1 MISKDVMRRLCGVFW
16 TMCLLVGASIVPA
29 QANEAPR
36 MAATPGWVV
45 ADAVPE
51 NVPGAAGLRYEL
63 VSDQVDLTG
72 RVPQAYRRLSYTVQ
86 RAKSL
91 EEAGQIS
98 IDYQPQYQQL
108 ELNSLDVWRAGKR
121 IDMRTQAHYA
131 RLRRESGLENGLID
145 GALTL
150 SITLPDLRVG
160 DRVDYGVTIS
170 GSNPVFGKG
179 YYDVFE
185 ARYGVPLGER
195 RVRVRYRADMPL
207 QWRISA
213 PGFGRNVR
221 TLDGVTQLDIGARNI
236 AAVQEEKDA
245 PDDVDP
251 YGAIEV
257 STAGSWGAVAAWA
270 AQLYPRAFTQA
281 QVAARMAQ
289 SLALRSDDPQGAL
302 LRAVAFVQGEI
313 RYVGLDMGENSH
325 APHAPEVTLRN
336 RYGDCKDKAT
346 LLIALLQLA
355 GIRAEP
361 VLVNSD
367 KGHGLETRLP
377 SPYAFDHVVVRAHL
391 PQGEVWVD
399 ATRDREEGP
408 VAQRRPLPFV
418 RGLPVIAGQ
427 DTLVEV
433 PAPMPALP
441 QIEVNE
447 EISISLRKPQR
458 WANFTVDTIY
468 RQGRGERVAS
478 SFDDDGAQTVGEHY
492 LEFMQQYYTALT
504 QVSVPSIDAADP
516 LNVRTHEAY
525 RLEWPAEE
533 GDELGFPLFQLGEW
547 MDALPKEARKSP
559 LALGGPRLARQTVR
573 VHSDPATQVKAETQ
587 VIANPWFRFSRSIAM
602 RDGKLVIVGEWQ
614 RFTDRIPASG
624 AARAAADMER
634 ARDLLYFNH
643 DLTPQ
648 RRTQPPDWRALSYP
662 VAGLVALVL
671 LLVACFFWWRGGGL
685 GGIVFDPHATVTRM
699 PQLAWMRWSAWV
711 VFAAT
716 TLLSA
721 WVWLHALPLWAKAGG
736 VSVVVA
742 IALLGCVLLK
752 QILHW
757 TGSGARLGT
766 VLPAMAGC
774 ALPWLVCLL
783 AAVVALKGQVA
794 LLRTGATDPAGMA
807 QLATC
812 ILLLMLGALWW
823 SVCSVQAAAAAA
835 GCARTRAFGAWALTV
850 AALGILIAVLSVP
863 VAVVALA

>member
-1 MISKDVMRRLCGVFW
+1 MW
-16 TMCLLVGASIVPA
+16 LLAGAGIVPA
-29 QANEAPR
+29 WANEAPR
-36 MAATPGWVV
+36 MAPTPGWVV
-45 ADAVPE
+45 ADAVPG

-108 ELNSLDVWRAGKR
+108 ELNSLEVWRAGKR

-221 TLDGVTQLDIGARNI
+221 TLDGVTQLDIGASNI

-251 YGAIEV
+251 YGVIEV

-270 AQLYPRAFTQA
+270 AQLYPRAFNQT
-281 QVAARMAQ
+281 QVAAKMAQ
-289 SLALRSDDPQGAL
+289 SLGLRSDDPQGAL

-367 KGHGLETRLP
+367 KGHGLEKRLP

-408 VAQRRPLPFV
+408 LAQRRPLPFV

-458 WANFTVDTIY
+458 WASFTVDTIY
-468 RQGRGERVAS
+468 RQGRGERVAG

-525 RLEWPAEE
+525 RLEWPAKE

-573 VHSDPATQVKAETQ
+573 VHSDPATQVEADTQ
-587 VIANPWFRFSRSIAM
+587 V
-602 RDGKLVIVGEWQ
+602 
-614 RFTDRIPASG
+614 
-624 AARAAADMER
+624 
-634 ARDLLYFNH
+634 
-643 DLTPQ
+643 
-648 RRTQPPDWRALSYP
+648 
-662 VAGLVALVL
+662 
-671 LLVACFFWWRGGGL
+671 
-685 GGIVFDPHATVTRM
+685 
-699 PQLAWMRWSAWV
+699 
-711 VFAAT
+711 
-716 TLLSA
+716 
-721 WVWLHALPLWAKAGG
+721 
-736 VSVVVA
+736 
-742 IALLGCVLLK
+742 
-752 QILHW
+752 
-757 TGSGARLGT
+757 
-766 VLPAMAGC
+766 
-774 ALPWLVCLL
+774 
-783 AAVVALKGQVA
+783 
-794 LLRTGATDPAGMA
+794 
-807 QLATC
+807 
-812 ILLLMLGALWW
+812 
-823 SVCSVQAAAAAA
+823 
-835 GCARTRAFGAWALTV
+835 
-850 AALGILIAVLSVP
+850 
-863 VAVVALA
+863 

>member
-1 MISKDVMRRLCGVFW
+1 MG
-16 TMCLLVGASIVPA
+16 IVPA
-29 QANEAPR
+29 QASEAPR
-36 MAATPGWVV
+36 MAPTPDWVV
-45 ADAVPE
+45 ADAVPD
-51 NVPGAAGLRYEL
+51 NVPGATALRYEL

-98 IDYQPQYQQL
+98 IDYQPQYQQF

-131 RLRRESGLENGLID
+131 KLRRESGLENGLID

-195 RVRVRYRADMPL
+195 RVRVRYPAHMPL

-221 TLDGVTQLDIGARNI
+221 TADGVTLLNIGASNV
-236 AAVQEEKDA
+236 AAVQEEKHA

-251 YGAIEV
+251 YGLIEV

-270 AQLYPRAFTQA
+270 AQLYPGSFKDAR
-281 QVAARMAQ
+281 VAASMVQ
-289 SLALRSDDPQGAL
+289 SLKLHSDDPQGAL

-325 APHAPEVTLRN
+325 APHPPEVTLRN

-367 KGHGLETRLP
+367 KGHGLEKRLP

-399 ATRDREEGP
+399 ATRDREDGP
-408 VAQRRPLPFV
+408 LAQRRPLPFV
-418 RGLPVIAGQ
+418 RGLPVLAGQ
-427 DTLVEV
+427 DALVDV

-447 EISISLRKPQR
+447 EVTISLRKPQR
-458 WANFTVDTIY
+458 WASFSVDTVY
-468 RQGRGERVAS
+468 RQGRGDRVAS
-478 SFDDDGAQTVGEHY
+478 NFDDDGAQTVGERY
-492 LEFMQQYYTALT
+492 LEFMQQYYTAVT
-504 QVSVPSIDAADP
+504 QVRVPSIDDADA
-516 LNVRTHEAY
+516 LSVRTHEAY

-547 MDALPKEARKSP
+547 MDALPREARKGP
-559 LALGGPRLARQTVR
+559 LALAGPQLARQTVR
-573 VHSDPATQVKAETQ
+573 VQSDPATQVKAQTQ

-602 RDGKLVIVGEWQ
+602 RDGKMVIVGEWQ
-614 RFTDRIPASG
+614 RFTDRIPANG
-624 AARAAADMER
+624 VARAAADMER

-643 DLTPQ
+643 DLKPQ
-648 RRTQPPDWRALSYP
+648 RRAQPPDWRALSYP
-662 VAGLVALVL
+662 LAGLLALLVL
-671 LLVACFFWWRGGGL
+671 LLACFFWWRGGGL

-699 PQLAWMRWSAWV
+699 PQHPGLRRSAWAA
-711 VFAAT
+711 FAT
-716 TLLSA
+716 TMLLSA
-721 WVWLHALPLWAKAGG
+721 WVWLHALPWWAKAGG
-736 VSVVVA
+736 VVTVVA
-742 IALLGCVLLK
+742 IGLLGCVLLK
-752 QILHW
+752 QILRW
-757 TGSGARLGT
+757 MGSSAQLAQ
-766 VLPAMAGC
+766 VLP
-774 ALPWLVCLL
+774 
-783 AAVVALKGQVA
+783 AVVALKGQVA
-794 LLRTGATDPAGMA
+794 LLRNGATDPAGMA
-807 QLATC
+807 QLAAC
-812 ILLLMLGALWW
+812 ILLLMLGGLWW
-823 SVCSVQAAAAAA
+823 SVCSVQAVAAAS
-835 GCARTRAFGAWALTV
+835 GCACTRAFGAWALTV
-850 AALGILIAVLSVP
+850 SALGILIAALSVP
-863 VAVVALA
+863 VAVVAFA